1 MSSIAVITDTDAS
14 LPADVADQH
23 GIHQVPIAV
32 HFGEETLK
40 TGQGIDDASLFE
52 HVDRE
57 GELPTTSAPT
67 PGDFFE
73 AYQAAFERG
82 ADAIICLCVSSE
94 VSATYEAARSAS
106 DLLPDRDITVVDS
119 YSISMGQ
126 GFMALAA
133 AEAIQEGLSKKEAI
147 DRALATRER
156 THLYAALSTLKY
168 LAMSGRVGHLTAGMA
183 NLLRIRPILTLQEGQ
198 LDLLERVRTQR
209 KAWAR
214 TIDLTAAALDG
225 RQIERMAVIH
235 VAAENDA
242 RRFEKRLR
250 ARLPCPRRIL
260 TAELTPGLSVHTGA
274 GLVGVAVM
282 AKE

>member
-23 GIHQVPIAV
+23 CIHQVPIAV

-67 PGDFFE
+67 PGEFFE

-106 DLLPDRDITVVDS
+106 TCGVP
-119 YSISMGQ
+119 MGS
-126 GFMALAA
+126 
-133 AEAIQEGLSKKEAI
+133 GL
-147 DRALATRER
+147 
-156 THLYAALSTLKY
+156 
-168 LAMSGRVGHLTAGMA
+168 
-183 NLLRIRPILTLQEGQ
+183 
-198 LDLLERVRTQR
+198 
-209 KAWAR
+209 WAR
-214 TIDLTAAALDG
+214 KSASNSETS
-225 RQIERMAVIH
+225 
-235 VAAENDA
+235 
-242 RRFEKRLR
+242 RRPPLSRL
-250 ARLPCPRRIL
+250 I
-260 TAELTPGLSVHTGA
+260 
-274 GLVGVAVM
+274 
-282 AKE
+282 